1 MDGWMG
7 GWMMDGCTC
16 RKVNSRSAALP
27 RPAASLEEEE
37 EEEGNVCI
45 LATGGSEVIRYKT

>member
-27 RPAASLEEEE
+27 RPAASLKEEE

-45 LATGGSEVIRYKT
+45 LATGGSEVIGYKT